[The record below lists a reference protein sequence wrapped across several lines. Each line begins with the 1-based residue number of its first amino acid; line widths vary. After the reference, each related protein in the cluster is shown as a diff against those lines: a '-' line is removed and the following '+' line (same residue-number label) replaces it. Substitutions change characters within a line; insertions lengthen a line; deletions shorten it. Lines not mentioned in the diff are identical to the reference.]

1 MSDSIVKWP
10 FGEASTV
17 ALSVSGTQAVTIQ
30 NELTILDGVSV
41 QASAARTINLTIEES
56 VGVGAKIL
64 VKSKTAGTEATNF
77 GTNMKGK
84 ALVGVAGKT
93 KTATFI
99 YDGTNFVES
108 GADVQID

>member
-1 MSDSIVKWP
+1 MSESIVKWP

-17 ALSVSGTQAVTIQ
+17 ALTATGPQAVTIQ
-30 NELTILDGVSV
+30 NEMTIIDGVSV
-41 QASAARTINLTIEES
+41 QATAARTINLTVEDS
-56 VGVGAKIL
+56 VGVGAIIL
-64 VKSKTAGTEATNF
+64 VKSKTAATEATNF
-77 GTNMKGK
+77 GTAMKGK

-93 KTATFI
+93 KTAQFV